1 MELGGVQEEV
11 ETVLVLSTAGVAEEE
26 VGAAVEAAEVVVVVL
41 EQAVGSP
48 QDPRCETTVL
58 VADWETAPLAPA
70 SGSWLEQSV
79 SWGLVQQVEAEAEE
93 EETSCCWR
101 ALQEVVE

>member
-1 MELGGVQEEV
+1 MELGGVQEEA

-48 QDPRCETTVL
+48 QDPRYETAVP

-70 SGSWLEQSV
+70 SARWREQSV

-93 EETSCCWR
+93 EETSCRWHV
-101 ALQEVVE
+101 AQEVVG